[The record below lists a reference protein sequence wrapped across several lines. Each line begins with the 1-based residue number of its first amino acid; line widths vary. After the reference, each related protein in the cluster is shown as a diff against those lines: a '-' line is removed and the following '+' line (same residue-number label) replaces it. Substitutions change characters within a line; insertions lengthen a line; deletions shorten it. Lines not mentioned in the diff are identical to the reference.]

1 MSLGAALCIS
11 ASPEMVLYEARCDAL
26 MELDVD
32 FDAPLPFPATARRI
46 SGRTKN
52 MRGLRMRLRGASAR
66 EGFAGEGRA
75 EATRVVG
82 RQSRVTERPK

>member
-32 FDAPLPFPATARRI
+32 FDAPLPFPATARDYR
-46 SGRTKN
+46 SK
-52 MRGLRMRLRGASAR
+52 
-66 EGFAGEGRA
+66 
-75 EATRVVG
+75 
-82 RQSRVTERPK
+82 